1 MLIDIIA
8 GARTN
13 FMKIAPI
20 LRALQARREAGG
32 PVR

>member
-1 MLIDIIA
+1 VILEIILVA

-20 LRALQARREAGG
+20 LRELRRSY
-32 PVR
+32 VQ